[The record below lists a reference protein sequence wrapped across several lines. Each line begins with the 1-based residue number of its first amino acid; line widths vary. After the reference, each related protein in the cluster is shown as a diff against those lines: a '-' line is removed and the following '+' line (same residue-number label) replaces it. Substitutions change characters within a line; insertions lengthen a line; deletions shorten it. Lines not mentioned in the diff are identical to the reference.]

1 MMNIPNRQTART
13 SKLQKGKNEGITA
26 NNMKRYFKE

>member
-1 MMNIPNRQTART
+1 MNIPNMQTART
-13 SKLQKGKNEGITA
+13 NKLQEGKTEDITA